1 MNSIKK
7 FLISIPMALC
17 WLYFMSGVV
26 ILFTIIISIYLSVFF
41 PNMPFI
47 SNALP
52 NLIGF
57 LNALGDAGI
66 VGLITLVIFVGSY
79 FLAYNLY
86 NFFKKHRDK
95 YQHL

>member
-52 NLIGF
+52 NLIDF
-57 LNALGDAGI
+57 LNALGDADV

-79 FLAYNLY
+79 FLAYSLY
-86 NFFKKHRDK
+86 TFFKKHHDK
-95 YQHL
+95 YQPL

>member
-1 MNSIKK
+1 MNAIKK

-26 ILFTIIISIYLSVFF
+26 ALFAIVIAIYLSVFL

-47 SNALP
+47 TNVLP
-52 NLIGF
+52 NLID
-57 LNALGDAGI
+57 LINTLGNEGL
-66 VGLITLVIFVGSY
+66 VGLITLVIFIGSY

-86 NFFKKHRDK
+86 NFFKKHHDK
-95 YQHL
+95 YQPL

>member
-26 ILFTIIISIYLSVFF
+26 ALFATLIGIYLSVFF
-41 PNMPFI
+41 PNMPYI
-47 SNALP
+47 TNVLP
-52 NLIGF
+52 NLID
-57 LNALGDAGI
+57 LMNTLGNN
-66 VGLITLVIFVGSY
+66 GLIGLMATVIFIGQY

-86 NFFKKHRDK
+86 SFFKKHHDK
-95 YQHL
+95 YQPL

>member
-26 ILFTIIISIYLSVFF
+26 SLFAIVIAIYLSVFL

-47 SNALP
+47 TNVLP
-52 NLIGF
+52 NLID
-57 LNALGDAGI
+57 LINTLGNEGL
-66 VGLITLVIFVGSY
+66 VGLITLVLFIGSY

-86 NFFKKHRDK
+86 NFFKKHHDK
-95 YQHL
+95 YQPL